1 MSGPTV
7 ALCRLEQRRRR
18 SRCYRLRMQ
27 PQAIAVMPPPDGSQ
41 PVPENHPSSNAPQA
55 VQVKVLNASAVGPV
69 DLDADARWLAWKTR
83 GAAADRRTSIR
94 MGRLFAIVVVVVV
107 GWLSLQA
114 W

>member
-1 MSGPTV
+1 M
-7 ALCRLEQRRRR
+7 
-18 SRCYRLRMQ
+18 
-27 PQAIAVMPPPDGSQ
+27 
-41 PVPENHPSSNAPQA
+41 
-55 VQVKVLNASAVGPV
+55 LNASVVGPV